1 MYGLDLRYT
10 ILARSNTFQAEIAD
24 FDIDYETLIV
34 SDFQTFFTKTDDVTY
49 DVDRI
54 INTSIPEF
62 NESILTWATI
72 HRCHY
77 MDLASELSMDDV
89 VAGHVP
95 QYKFDTQY
103 RRLGLMGIVNAWVSP
118 GLTELMIGR
127 LCRTHDLQPQSVMI
141 YLDED
146 FNCTKPLFSRSP
158 RVAIQELL
166 TPAVWIQQWNIV
178 HGGVFEDTEVCSI
191 WHKCKDY
198 IRITQEE
205 LVSLRSAYP
214 NLNQLAVFAWWS
226 EIEHVRFLYNLWI
239 LSDMQMLDLLMQK
252 IPRAATRQEI
262 TSAYQK
268 SLIDDAGFEATI
280 VIQTQT
286 QTYRIQIV
294 FDFNSF
300 QQIQHTPYA
309 GSTSIAYPTGL
320 SASWLWY
327 LGHLASQ
334 QHHAGVYD
342 CLQLG
347 QMTDQLIIDQV
358 IQHIQQSYINIVISE

>member
-1 MYGLDLRYT
+1 
-10 ILARSNTFQAEIAD
+10 
-24 FDIDYETLIV
+24 
-34 SDFQTFFTKTDDVTY
+34 
-49 DVDRI
+49 
-54 INTSIPEF
+54 
-62 NESILTWATI
+62 
-72 HRCHY
+72 
-77 MDLASELSMDDV
+77 
-89 VAGHVP
+89 
-95 QYKFDTQY
+95 
-103 RRLGLMGIVNAWVSP
+103 
-118 GLTELMIGR
+118 
-127 LCRTHDLQPQSVMI
+127 
-141 YLDED
+141 
-146 FNCTKPLFSRSP
+146 
-158 RVAIQELL
+158 
-166 TPAVWIQQWNIV
+166 
-178 HGGVFEDTEVCSI
+178 
-191 WHKCKDY
+191 
-198 IRITQEE
+198 
-205 LVSLRSAYP
+205 
-214 NLNQLAVFAWWS
+214 
-226 EIEHVRFLYNLWI
+226 
-239 LSDMQMLDLLMQK
+239 MLDLLMQK